1 MATFFL
7 YKEGRYL
14 IIRRLS
20 FSSNTN
26 FLFSLISTLKLSN
39 DGEWLQSNKQ
49 SLTVLPIG
57 LTFFLVSGEI
67 LICSPILTLKGVWH
81 IYFCTQYAIMT
92 LFVVRAIANDV
103 LKFRKVIEFES
114 LCIVICFSYI
124 YLMIDRI
131 KSFIN

>member
-26 FLFSLISTLKLSN
+26 FLFSLISTLKISN

-49 SLTVLPIG
+49 SLTALPIG

-67 LICSPILTLKGVWH
+67 LICSPILTLKCVSH
-81 IYFCTQYAIMT
+81 IYFCTQCAIMT